1 MGKIIGA
8 LLGYFSGGIIL
19 AMVGLVIG
27 HLFDRG
33 LKRAMGINYVAER
46 EQLQK
51 VFFDSTFRIMGYLA
65 KADGRVCE
73 LEVQQAEAI
82 FTQLGL
88 SGERRSQAIARFKEG
103 SESGFEL
110 EACVSTFIEHCGRQ
124 PLLKQMLI
132 EALLAMAVA
141 DGAID
146 PAEESVLR
154 RVAQFLGFNA
164 ARFEQM
170 LNMTRA
176 QHHFHYQYSSNREQ
190 AHRDS
195 HDELNDAYQA
205 LGIRS
210 DVSDAEL
217 KKAYRRLMSEHHPD
231 KLIAKGVPEDMIR
244 LATEKSQDIRAAY
257 DLIRRHRGLS

>member
-19 AMVGLVIG
+19 AVIGLAIG

-33 LKRAMGINYVAER
+33 LKRAMGFNYVAER
-46 EQLQK
+46 EQLQR
-51 VFFDSTFRIMGYLA
+51 VFFDSTFRIMGHLA

-82 FTQLGL
+82 FAQLGL
-88 SGERRSQAIARFKEG
+88 SGERRRQAIARFQEG
-103 SESGFEL
+103 SDADFEL
-110 EACVSTFIEHCGRQ
+110 EACVSGFLEHCGRQ

-132 EALLAMAVA
+132 EALLAMAAA
-141 DGAID
+141 DGSID

-154 RVAQFLGFNA
+154 RVAQFLGVNA
-164 ARFEQM
+164 ARFEQL

-176 QHHFHYQYSSNREQ
+176 QQHFHYRYSSNRQQ

-195 HDELNDAYQA
+195 HDELSDAYQA
-205 LGIRS
+205 LGVS
-210 DVSDAEL
+210 ADVSDADL

-231 KLIAKGVPEDMIR
+231 KLIAKGVPEDMIK

-257 DLIRRHRGLS
+257 DLIRHHRGL